1 MAVPVVLRYT
11 EHEAQSWL
19 KHWRAWIFSFF
30 VMPLLFLGGLGF
42 GLGGYIDASAASDS
56 IGAHDYLTFVAPGLL
71 AGGIMQNMYGDL
83 WGVMAGFKWQGPMTA
98 AAATPLRPADVF
110 LGFLAWRV
118 LLCGGPAASFLIVAA
133 LLGAVPSAW
142 GVLAVPAAVLC
153 GLVFSAF
160 FAAWSITRDRDSSF
174 AVLIRVAC
182 TPMFVFSG
190 TFFPVDELPGA
201 AQAVVRA
208 TPLWHAIE
216 LCRGATTGT
225 LGLVEGLGHTA
236 YLLAWLAVACLLG
249 IRGFDRRLTS

>member
-1 MAVPVVLRYT
+1 MALPVALRYT
-11 EHEAQSWL
+11 EHEAHSWL
-19 KHWRAWIFSFF
+19 KHWRSWSFSFF

-42 GLGGYIDASAASDS
+42 GLGGYVDAEAAADT
-56 IGAHDYLTFVAPGLL
+56 IGGLDYLAFVAPGLL

-118 LLCGGPAASFLIVAA
+118 PACAAPATSFVVVAA
-133 LLGAVPSAW
+133 LLGGVPSAW
-142 GVLAVPAAVLC
+142 GVLAIPAATLC
-153 GLVFSAF
+153 GLVFSAMA
-160 FAAWSITRDRDSSF
+160 AAWSITRERDSSF
-174 AVLIRVAC
+174 PVVIRVLA

-190 TFFPVDELPGA
+190 TFFPVSELPAA
-201 AQAVVRA
+201 AQGVVKVL
-208 TPLWHAIE
+208 PLWHAIE

-236 YLLAWLAVACLLG
+236 YLLAWLTAAVALG
-249 IRGFDRRLTS
+249 IRGFNRRLTS